1 LNEEASCRYLSCL
14 LPRQV
19 RDIIPARMNDLAVV
33 TKVLWAV
40 NAAIEIFLLL
50 LLIQRKSVREYPF
63 FFAYISTD
71 ILLTLVTF
79 YSYRRWGYDS
89 FAGWT
94 IAWVMQVAVI
104 TARAFAVAEICHNLF
119 EDYRGVWELVRR
131 ILLGSGA
138 MVLVYA
144 VIGARHNWLLTMPN
158 IQRALELSMATVLVG
173 LFVFARYYEVQPP
186 RDLGALAIGF
196 LLFSCS
202 AVLNV
207 TLLERLLGKYT
218 SLWTLLQMLAFLA
231 SVILWT
237 QAMWQKQAVRVRA
250 TIHASSDAYR
260 SLTPVVNMKLRLLN
274 DQLSRL
280 LKVEA
285 DQP

>member
-1 LNEEASCRYLSCL
+1 
-14 LPRQV
+14 
-19 RDIIPARMNDLAVV
+19 MNDLAAV
-33 TKVLWAV
+33 TKMLWAV
-40 NAAIEIFLLL
+40 NTAIEVFLLL
-50 LLIQRKSVREYPF
+50 LLIQRKSAREYPF
-63 FFAYISTD
+63 FFAYISID
-71 ILLTLVTF
+71 ILQTLVTF

-94 IAWVMQVAVI
+94 IAWSMQVTVI
-104 TARAFAVAEICHNLF
+104 TARAFAVAEICRNLF

-131 ILLGSGA
+131 ILLASGA
-138 MVLVYA
+138 IVLVYA

-173 LFVFARYYEVQPP
+173 LFLFARYYDLQPP

-196 LLFSCS
+196 LLFSCF

-218 SLWTLLQMLAFLA
+218 SAWTLLQMLAFLA
-231 SVILWT
+231 SIILWT
-237 QAMWQKQAVRVRA
+237 RAMWQKHAVRVRA
-250 TIHASSDAYR
+250 TIHTSSDAYR

-274 DQLSRL
+274 DQLSRF
-280 LKVEA
+280 LKVET

>member
-1 LNEEASCRYLSCL
+1 
-14 LPRQV
+14 
-19 RDIIPARMNDLAVV
+19 MNDLAVV

-40 NAAIEIFLLL
+40 NTAIELFLLL
-50 LLIQRKSVREYPF
+50 LLVQRKSVREYPF
-63 FFAYISTD
+63 FFAYISID
-71 ILLTLVTF
+71 ILLTLVTI
-79 YSYRRWGYDS
+79 YGYRRWGYDS
-89 FAGWT
+89 FPGWT
-94 IAWVMQVAVI
+94 IAWTMQVTVI
-104 TARAFAVAEICHNLF
+104 IARAFAVAEICHNLF

-131 ILLGSGA
+131 ILLGVGA
-138 MVLVYA
+138 IVLVYA
-144 VIGARHNWLLTMPN
+144 VIGARHNWLMTMPN

-186 RDLGALAIGF
+186 RDLGSLAIGF
-196 LLFSCS
+196 LLFSCFG
-202 AVLNV
+202 VLNV
-207 TLLERLLGKYT
+207 TVLERWLEKYT
-218 SLWTLLQMLAFLA
+218 SVWTLLQMLAFLA
-231 SVILWT
+231 SVLLWT
-237 QAMWQKQAVRVRA
+237 QALWQKHAVRVRA